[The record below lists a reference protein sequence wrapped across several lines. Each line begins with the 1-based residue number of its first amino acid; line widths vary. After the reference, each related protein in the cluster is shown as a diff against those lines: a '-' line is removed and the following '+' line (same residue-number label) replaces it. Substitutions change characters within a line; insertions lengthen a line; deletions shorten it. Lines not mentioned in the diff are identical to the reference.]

1 VAPSTSVLTV
11 FSLHHNRA
19 DYYLADLAAELSFIR
34 ARGGPDG
41 PRLAAGQAGRWLGR
55 GAERL
60 GLVGGVE
67 AAPFRAVLGGRRPAD
82 NRALG
87 SGRAL
92 SVSAFDLTFAAPKSV
107 SVLVAL
113 APTHVAAGV
122 LAAHDTAVGSAFEYV
137 ETRALAVRRGTGGD
151 RWVLPVTGAT
161 AAAFTHGLSRAGD
174 PHLHTHLVL
183 ANLAQGD
190 DGRWSALD
198 SRGLFAHARAA
209 GELYRAHLRSEM
221 SDRLGVDW
229 VRTAGGW
236 SEVAGVP
243 PLAIGAFSS
252 RRADIEQEVAG
263 RGVYSARAR
272 RVAWASTRDEKVGDP
287 SAAPLLWRSR
297 AAALGLAGPELGSVW
312 GRSLRAADGLDE
324 RRFAATLGGS
334 PDGAPRRAVI
344 EAWAAALD
352 RGGARRDIEGS
363 VDRWVGEPDAA
374 VGVGEPVR
382 PIAPLLVPGHL
393 IRALGPRPTTAADQD
408 LWRSAARAVSQYR
421 ERWGVT
427 DPVRALGVD
436 GGARD
441 LCALAAPRLSDHVA
455 VSRHVA
461 DTRRALGRSL
471 DRTAARDGLAWER

>member
-1 VAPSTSVLTV
+1 VLTV

-34 ARGGPDG
+34 ARGGPAE
-41 PRLAAGQAGRWLGR
+41 PRLTPGQAGQWLGR

-60 GLVGGVE
+60 GLEGRVE
-67 AAPFRAVLGGRRPAD
+67 GEPFRAVLGGRRPAD

-107 SVLVAL
+107 SVLAAL
-113 APTHVAAGV
+113 APTDVAAGV
-122 LAAHDTAVGSAFEYV
+122 LAAHDTAVASAFEYV
-137 ETRALAVRRGTGGD
+137 ETRAMAVRRGTGGD
-151 RWVLPVTGAT
+151 RSVLPVTGAT

-174 PHLHTHLVL
+174 PHLHTHVVV
-183 ANLAQGD
+183 ANLAQGG

-229 VRTAGGW
+229 VRTVGGR
-236 SEVAGVP
+236 SEVAGIP
-243 PLAIGAFSS
+243 PLAIGTFSS
-252 RRADIEQEVAG
+252 RRADIEGEVAA
-263 RGVYSARAR
+263 RGLHSGRAR
-272 RVAWASTRDEKVGDP
+272 RVAWASTRDEKVDDP
-287 SAAPLLWRSR
+287 FAAALRWRSR
-297 AAALGLAGPELGSVW
+297 AAALGLGEPELRSVW
-312 GRSLRAADGLDE
+312 GRSLRTADGLDE
-324 RRFAATLGGS
+324 RRFATTLGAS
-334 PDGAPRRAVI
+334 PDGVPRRAVI

-352 RGGARRDIEGS
+352 RGGTRRDVEGS
-363 VDRWVGEPDAA
+363 VDRWVGEDGA
-374 VGVGEPVR
+374 VGVGEPLR
-382 PIAPLLVPGHL
+382 AIGPLLVPGH
-393 IRALGPRPTTAADQD
+393 IVRAIGPRPTTAADQD
-408 LWRSAARAVSQYR
+408 LWRSAAGAVSHYR

-436 GGARD
+436 TGGRD
-441 LCALAAPRLSDHVA
+441 LCALPATRLSSHLA
-455 VSRHVA
+455 VSRQIA

-471 DRTAARDGLAWER
+471 DRGATRDGLGWER